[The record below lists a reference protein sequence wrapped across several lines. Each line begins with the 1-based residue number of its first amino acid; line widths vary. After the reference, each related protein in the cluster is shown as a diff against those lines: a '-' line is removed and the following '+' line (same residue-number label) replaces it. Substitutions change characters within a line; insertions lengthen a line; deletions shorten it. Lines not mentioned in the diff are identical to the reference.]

1 MANKDQPSPKR
12 PTLWRNVSGSF
23 PRALNLGP
31 QTAFPAHLI
40 LGTPSPRSVQTPP
53 WSSPFQSPPSRT
65 ARTLNQTDLVQTALL
80 PAAGGCETRG
90 DSCGSR
96 ILSWCVPSPKTECRY
111 HLNTYGGRSE
121 GRDRGPCRLPGLS
134 KACDSSR
141 RRQGAPEAGR
151 RPILPG
157 GARSPIPGPGG
168 FPAVTKTAPRLG
180 PEAPCSRQFTVR
192 SRSTSG
198 WTHIIKA
205 LLPKISPAAKPFGK
219 KTLKKKDFYWVS

>member
-31 QTAFPAHLI
+31 QTAFPTHLI

-53 WSSPFQSPPSRT
+53 WSSPSQSSPSRT

-111 HLNTYGGRSE
+111 HLNTYRGRSE
-121 GRDRGPCRLPGLS
+121 GRDRGPCGFPGLS
-134 KACDSSR
+134 KACDSRR
-141 RRQGAPEAGR
+141 RRQGAPEAGETTYPAR
-151 RPILPG
+151 RRQVPG
-157 GARSPIPGPGG
+157 TRARWFPRGDQEGARPASVRKLRVRASLLWGHAARVGGP
-168 FPAVTKTAPRLG
+168 T
-180 PEAPCSRQFTVR
+180 
-192 SRSTSG
+192 
-198 WTHIIKA
+198 
-205 LLPKISPAAKPFGK
+205 
-219 KTLKKKDFYWVS
+219 